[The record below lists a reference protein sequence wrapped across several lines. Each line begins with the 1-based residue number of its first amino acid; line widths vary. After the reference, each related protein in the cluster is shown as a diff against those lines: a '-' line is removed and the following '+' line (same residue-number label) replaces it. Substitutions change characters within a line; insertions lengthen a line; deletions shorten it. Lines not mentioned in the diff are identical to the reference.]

1 MTIVVLA
8 IGAAAAAA
16 ATAYAAHQHAQPRTA
31 LVIDPYTAWM
41 MRNLP
46 TARARH
52 R

>member
-1 MTIVVLA
+1 MTIAVLA

-16 ATAYAAHQHAQPRTA
+16 AYAAHQHAQPRTA

>member
-8 IGAAAAAA
+8 LGAAAA

-46 TARARH
+46 SARGWQR
-52 R
+52 